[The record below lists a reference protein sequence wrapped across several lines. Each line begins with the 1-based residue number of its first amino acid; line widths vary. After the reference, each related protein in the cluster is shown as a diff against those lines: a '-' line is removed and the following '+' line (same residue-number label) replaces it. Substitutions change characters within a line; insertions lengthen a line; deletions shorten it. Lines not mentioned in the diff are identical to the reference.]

1 MSPTE
6 GDGRGG
12 AYRGGPGLLP
22 GPGRRAVTM
31 QDLRPVLVPRR
42 RRPVGVQDH
51 RPAPLVDDDLMVEET
66 EQRAVCDA
74 GRAAVGLMGQMM
86 HFARGGGLV
95 AAAGEPAVLVPQGD
109 GAAD

>member
-12 AYRGGPGLLP
+12 AYPGGPGLLP
-22 GPGRRAVTM
+22 GPGRRAVTV

-51 RPAPLVDDDLMVEET
+51 RPALLVDHHLMVEGA
-66 EQRAVCDA
+66 EQSAFGDA
-74 GRAAVGLMGQMM
+74 GGAAVGLMGQMM
-86 HFARGGGLV
+86 HLTRGGGLV
-95 AAAGEPAVLVPQGD
+95 AAAGEPAVLVP
-109 GAAD
+109 